1 MEQTNPNQGYVFLD
15 NAPELMKL
23 LEDIFTDAFMQQ
35 HTRFDNFEGFQFSS
49 AVILNWKADTL
60 IYAPP
65 LLDASGKESTQFGGR
80 GGEGPPAGARRRQ
93 RILLLMKKTF

>member
-23 LEDIFTDAFMQQ
+23 LKDIFTDEFMQQ

-65 LLDASGKESTQFGGR
+65 LLDAFVKESTQFGDWDEMVR
-80 GGEGPPAGARRRQ
+80 TATQLRYCS
-93 RILLLMKKTF
+93 